1 MRRRKL
7 ADTLMKKKRG
17 KYSRVEIEREKERD
31 TVWQRRDSR
40 GEGEGDT
47 VQ

>member
-17 KYSRVEIEREKERD
+17 KYSRVERERERERYCMAEKR
-31 TVWQRRDSR
+31 Q
-40 GEGEGDT
+40 
-47 VQ
+47 